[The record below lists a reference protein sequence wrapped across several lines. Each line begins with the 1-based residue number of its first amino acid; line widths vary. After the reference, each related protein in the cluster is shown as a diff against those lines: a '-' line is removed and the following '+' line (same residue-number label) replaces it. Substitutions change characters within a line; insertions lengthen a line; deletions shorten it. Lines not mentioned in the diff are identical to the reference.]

1 MNVAKLLLL
10 MTVASFAIIG
20 CDTNDG
26 GAENLGEAI
35 DETGD
40 KIGDAATD
48 AGNAIED
55 ACEDVK
61 EGVDA
66 DDTDC

>member
-10 MTVASFAIIG
+10 MTVASFAIVG
-20 CDTNDG
+20 CDTDDG

-35 DETGD
+35 DDTGD

-48 AGNAIED
+48 AGNAVED